1 MEIQCKWVVFYLV
14 IQLQFSGISQ
24 KEWLF
29 CPYHILRESATDVH
43 ISALPNAILNQH
55 TSQSRCILYLA
66 IYTVSTL
73 RIRQAKASSEA
84 SREANSPRS
93 AGVCW
98 LAGFNMASNLRASV
112 PKCQLA
118 RQFFRSLF
126 TFFFRLLSIHKN
138 AVVQTWFSKYL
149 LGTYVVI

>member
-24 KEWLF
+24 KNDF
-29 CPYHILRESATDVH
+29 SARITSWERAQQMS
-43 ISALPNAILNQH
+43 ISLALPNAILNQH